1 MFQCHCTSTI
11 HRCLTFFLEMFT
23 DFDEVKKIVLYP
35 FRYVLTIT
43 VLHLLVLSP
52 VSGIDPPQA
61 LVSRALAIM
70 KKVVDF
76 ISPDVICRI
85 EEEGFKWNHMFPFIE
100 MAYGA
105 LHEAPCVRSS
115 PQPTTDDY
123 LCLKVVL
130 FSLQVLISQEK
141 NRDHVRKQHLL
152 DYFVCLNWHLP
163 HVQGVK
169 KDKYVE
175 GLRLF
180 YSDSPVE
187 VPTLGNMARAKM
199 AAHWSK
205 LGLKKAAA
213 STIQELAAAL
223 M

>member
-1 MFQCHCTSTI
+1 M
-11 HRCLTFFLEMFT
+11 
-23 DFDEVKKIVLYP
+23 
-35 FRYVLTIT
+35 
-43 VLHLLVLSP
+43 LSP

-85 EEEGFKWNHMFPFIE
+85 EEEGFKWNHMFPFVE
-100 MAYGA
+100 TGYGA

-123 LCLKVVL
+123 LCLKVAL
-130 FSLQVLISQEK
+130 FSLQVIFNLEK
-141 NRDHVRKQHLL
+141 HRERVRKQHLL

-163 HVQGVK
+163 RAQGVN

-199 AAHWSK
+199 ATHWAK
-205 LGLKKAAA
+205 LGLKKATT
-213 STIQELAAAL
+213 STVPELAATL

>member
-1 MFQCHCTSTI
+1 ML
-11 HRCLTFFLEMFT
+11 R
-23 DFDEVKKIVLYP
+23 
-35 FRYVLTIT
+35 
-43 VLHLLVLSP
+43 LLVLSP
-52 VSGIDPPQA
+52 VNGVDPSQA

-70 KKVVDF
+70 KKLLDF
-76 ISPDVICRI
+76 ISPDAICRI
-85 EEEGFKWNHMFPFIE
+85 EDEGYQWNHIFPFVE

-163 HVQGVK
+163 HAQGVK

-199 AAHWSK
+199 ATHWSK
-205 LGLKKAAA
+205 LGLKKATT
-213 STIQELAAAL
+213 STVQELAAAL